1 MKTTLYRRLAK
12 VEQAIAPK
20 QQEGVRLICSSPCSS
35 SWKKLDL
42 AQSTCTRYRCEDGA
56 LTEIV
61 HLDGDRA
68 EISEEE
74 LERFIQSFPIRNQH
88 GA

>member
-1 MKTTLYRRLAK
+1 MKTNLYRRVAK

-20 QQEGVRLICSSPCSS
+20 QQEPTRVIVSLP
-35 SWKKLDL
+35 WKKLDL
-42 AQSTCTRYRCEDGA
+42 AQSTCTRYGCAGA

-61 HLDGDRA
+61 HLDGDKA

-74 LERFIQSFPIRNQH
+74 LEQFIQSFPITPSRSFGNRRW
-88 GA
+88 